1 MTQPVAISLLLK
13 TASDLAF
20 AEGYTKAD
28 QIRYLRAV
36 YNEPLRYV
44 LQGAY
49 HPGVKWLIPKGEIS
63 YNPAEPNND
72 YDSKFYREYKKL
84 YVFCVGGG
92 VDDMPENKRLRLCS
106 QLLESIHPNDAIMV
120 LAMKDKFL
128 PYPGINYQLIFDA
141 FPGMLPDKSEKEQ
154 KEEKIK
160 ESLSDLPPNLDNM
173 SKEELS
179 NFFKEKFGQAIQDK
193 PDPFY
198 SNKGK
203 AWYHNGV
210 TDFLILA
217 EEAEKNGYTKGRLRK
232 RGNS

>member
-1 MTQPVAISLLLK
+1 MSQLVAISLLLK

-20 AEGYTKAD
+20 TEGYTRED
-28 QIRYLRAV
+28 QIKYLRMV

-49 HPGVKWLIPKGEIS
+49 HPNVKWLIPTGEIL
-63 YNPAEPNND
+63 YHPAEATND

-92 VDDMPENKRLRLCS
+92 VDHMPEQKRLRLFT
-106 QLLESIHPNDAIMV
+106 QLLESIHPNDAVMV

-154 KEEKIK
+154 KEEILKQ
-160 ESLSDLPPNLDNM
+160 SLADLPPNLDNM
-173 SKEELS
+173 SKEELTS
-179 NFFKEKFGQAIQDK
+179 FFKEKFGKAIQDK
-193 PDPFY
+193 PEIIN

-203 AWYHNGV
+203 GWYHDGKI
-210 TDFLILA
+210 DFLIFA
-217 EEAEKNGYTKGRLRK
+217 EEAEKNGFTKGRLRK
-232 RGNS
+232 KGNS